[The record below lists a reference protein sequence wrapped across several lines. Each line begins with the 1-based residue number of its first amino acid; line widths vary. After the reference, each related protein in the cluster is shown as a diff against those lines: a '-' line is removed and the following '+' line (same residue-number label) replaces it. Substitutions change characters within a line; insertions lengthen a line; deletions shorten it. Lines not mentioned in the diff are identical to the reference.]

1 MERFETSFLS
11 TSNPTYRDD
20 SVPSGARA
28 RRKAEAE
35 STTSSSSAVAVASAC
50 HTVYMEIWNK
60 ATVDRVILL
69 GKKKNSHNQA
79 MQTHWTR
86 FNVFRPPP
94 LRSPLDM
101 YGFFFVFFL
110 SSTEPKETVFFFS
123 LSLSFR

>member
-35 STTSSSSAVAVASAC
+35 STSSSSAVAVASAC

-69 GKKKNSHNQA
+69 VNNNNNNNEKTPTNKQCKRTGRA
-79 MQTHWTR
+79 I
-86 FNVFRPPP
+86 
-94 LRSPLDM
+94 M
-101 YGFFFVFFL
+101 YFGRL
-110 SSTEPKETVFFFS
+110 
-123 LSLSFR
+123 L